1 MVRLLA
7 SFIVFILVLN
17 VSLSCLN
24 NVSAQ
29 NSTSSESSSISNEN
43 LLLLNLNLNRI
54 ETQLDILLDK
64 INGNNNSFLFEHA
77 YIPHSVVYPSIKPV
91 AISLDSNLA
100 SSLEANLTD
109 IGLNARTSPD
119 SPVLRTEIINSIN
132 LVNDFYSKLKDTL
145 PAQDF
150 SILESQTMSYLLRD
164 AYNSYGIYLNASKL
178 PDPEAASF
186 ATMDYENTLGLLN
199 QSSVIFEILTPN
211 MTDAKSEEVEY
222 FVSSLNALVD
232 SKSEDTAE
240 FLRLVSAIENDLN
253 ESNNIRLQSFSGV
266 VDPALQGY
274 YDNIDTLL
282 NNALSSLQNGDYVAA
297 DKNVSSAYL
306 DNFEY
311 LEAPIEEVNSTLML
325 QIETNMRENLRDMI
339 QNQTSLPVIDAYVT
353 DIKADLEVSKQLLST
368 SSSGIDPALQGY
380 YDNIDTL
387 LNNALSSLQNGDYV
401 AADKNVSSAYL
412 DNFEYL
418 EAPIEEVN
426 STLMLQ
432 IETNMREN
440 LRDMIQNQ
448 TSLPVI
454 DAYVTDIKADLEVSK
469 QLLSTNS
476 NASGANQGNLT
487 LPSAFVANT
496 ANIESLSAGFG
507 VYTGERRAMGN
518 ASEDFKSQ
526 VRDDIDT
533 IRIKLDEVISVYNQ
547 NDSSE
552 ALATARSAYLDS
564 YENIEIP
571 LRPIDP
577 DFTLEM
583 EIKFAELRNLL
594 SANAPPDQVVSKI
607 AELKSGLDE
616 SERFVSGIGVV
627 APAIAFSSSFSIIFR
642 EGLEAA
648 LILGAILTYLEA
660 SRNEKFKKH
669 VYAGIVLA
677 IGLTAVTWLIA
688 EFIIEI
694 SGAQRE
700 LIEAIAGISAVAVLF
715 WVSFWVLN
723 KIETKKWIE
732 FVKAKVWQAT
742 TTGSF
747 MVFVLLA
754 FFTVYRE
761 GFETVLFYQA
771 LFSFA
776 KYMELFVLA
785 GFVSGM
791 AIIIAVVFIIR
802 KLGRKL
808 PLRVLFGLTMGVGA
822 FMSIT
827 FLGNALREFQELG
840 WISTTHLFGI
850 IPRFDINVATMT
862 GIHPTLETVVGQ
874 VILLAIYVVGSL
886 YILFIQPRR
895 QQKIASMR
903 KSVGN
908 KEKGEATAG
917 KGGTSTPDKK
927 DKT

>member
-1 MVRLLA
+1 MIQNQTSLPVIEAYITDIKADLEVSKQLL
-7 SFIVFILVLN
+7 
-17 VSLSCLN
+17 
-24 NVSAQ
+24 
-29 NSTSSESSSISNEN
+29 SSS
-43 LLLLNLNLNRI
+43 
-54 ETQLDILLDK
+54 
-64 INGNNNSFLFEHA
+64 
-77 YIPHSVVYPSIKPV
+77 
-91 AISLDSNLA
+91 
-100 SSLEANLTD
+100 SS
-109 IGLNARTSPD
+109 G
-119 SPVLRTEIINSIN
+119 
-132 LVNDFYSKLKDTL
+132 
-145 PAQDF
+145 
-150 SILESQTMSYLLRD
+150 
-164 AYNSYGIYLNASKL
+164 
-178 PDPEAASF
+178 
-186 ATMDYENTLGLLN
+186 
-199 QSSVIFEILTPN
+199 
-211 MTDAKSEEVEY
+211 
-222 FVSSLNALVD
+222 
-232 SKSEDTAE
+232 
-240 FLRLVSAIENDLN
+240 
-253 ESNNIRLQSFSGV
+253 
-266 VDPALQGY
+266 VDPALQSY

-339 QNQTSLPVIDAYVT
+339 QNQTSLPVIEAYII
-353 DIKADLEVSKQLLST
+353 DIKADLEVSKQLLS
-368 SSSGIDPALQGY
+368 SSSNP
-380 YDNIDTL
+380 
-387 LNNALSSLQNGDYV
+387 
-401 AADKNVSSAYL
+401 
-412 DNFEYL
+412 
-418 EAPIEEVN
+418 
-426 STLMLQ
+426 
-432 IETNMREN
+432 
-440 LRDMIQNQ
+440 
-448 TSLPVI
+448 
-454 DAYVTDIKADLEVSK
+454 
-469 QLLSTNS
+469 
-476 NASGANQGNLT
+476 SGANPGNLT
-487 LPSAFVANT
+487 LPSAFVSNT
-496 ANIESLSAGFG
+496 ANIDSLKQGFG
-507 VYTGERRAMGN
+507 VYTGERRVMGN
-518 ASEDFKSQ
+518 ATEDFKNQ

-533 IRIKLDEVISVYNQ
+533 IRIKLDQVITVYNQ
-547 NDSSE
+547 NDTSD

-583 EIKFAELRNLL
+583 EIKFAELRNLI
-594 SANAPPDQVVSKI
+594 SSNAPSDQVVSKVY
-607 AELKSGLDE
+607 ELKTGLDE

-627 APAIAFSSSFSIIFR
+627 APVIAFSSSFSIIFR
-642 EGLEAA
+642 EGLESA
-648 LILGAILTYLEA
+648 LIIGAILTYLEA

-677 IGLTAVTWLIA
+677 IGLTVVTWLIA
-688 EFIIEI
+688 EFLIEI

-742 TTGSF
+742 ATGSF
-747 MVFVLLA
+747 MVFILLA

-776 KYMELFVLA
+776 KYMELYVLA
-785 GFVSGM
+785 GMVLGL

-802 KLGRKL
+802 KLGKKL

-840 WISTTHLFGI
+840 WLSTTHLFGI
-850 IPRFDINVATMT
+850 IPRLDINIATMT

-874 VILLAIYVVGSL
+874 LILLAIYVVGSL

-903 KSVGN
+903 KSVAN

-917 KGGTSTPDKK
+917 NKGTHPTPDKK
-927 DKT
+927 KKT